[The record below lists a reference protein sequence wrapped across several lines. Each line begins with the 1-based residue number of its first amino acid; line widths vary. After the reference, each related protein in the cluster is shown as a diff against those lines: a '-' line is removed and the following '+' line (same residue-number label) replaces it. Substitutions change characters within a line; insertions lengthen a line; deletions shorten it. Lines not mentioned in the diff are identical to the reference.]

1 MKCYTLFM
9 AFLEGGAV
17 ETVLWPTKNGFHR
30 KKGDADMSRLGD
42 LIRLERTRQGL
53 THKQVARKCGV
64 SDKYLM
70 EVEAGTRIIADDQA
84 RRILKSMG
92 MTEHT
97 EADFT
102 LDDIAATVDLQSAV
116 PQLTRATEAKKAPAK
131 ATKEAEVVAESDPGV
146 AGSIWLDAL
155 SGVLK
160 HVPIYNAV
168 MKEVGHRLLPI
179 TNGKIEGASP
189 DKVFYFMAPDN
200 GLRGFRVQRGDLL
213 LVVPAQAAVDGAI
226 MLLQTPQGRVL
237 RKVKRVND
245 YQAMLQKY
253 DEAFESEIKNF
264 NELTFVGRC
273 VRLEAEL
280 T

>member
-1 MKCYTLFM
+1 
-9 AFLEGGAV
+9 
-17 ETVLWPTKNGFHR
+17 
-30 KKGDADMSRLGD
+30 MSRLGD

-84 RRILKSMG
+84 RRILKAMG
-92 MTEHT
+92 MTQQT
-97 EADFT
+97 ESDFT

-116 PQLTRATEAKKAPAK
+116 PQLTKAVETKKPAK
-131 ATKEAEVVAESDPGV
+131 TEKTEEKTESDPGV

-160 HVPIYNAV
+160 HVPVYNAV

-200 GLRGFRVQRGDLL
+200 DLRGFRVQRGDLL

-226 MLLQTPQGRVL
+226 MLLQTPQGRIL
-237 RKVKRVND
+237 RKVKRYND

-253 DEAFESEIKNF
+253 DEAFESELKNY

-280 T
+280 G

>member
-1 MKCYTLFM
+1 
-9 AFLEGGAV
+9 
-17 ETVLWPTKNGFHR
+17 
-30 KKGDADMSRLGD
+30 MSRLGD

-70 EVEAGTRIIADDQA
+70 EVEAGTRIIQDEQA
-84 RRILKSMG
+84 RRILKVMG
-92 MTEHT
+92 LSQQT
-97 EADFT
+97 EADFS

-116 PQLTRATEAKKAPAK
+116 PQLTRAVEKKEKQPVAEAKA
-131 ATKEAEVVAESDPGV
+131 DPGV
-146 AGSIWLDAL
+146 SGSIWLDAL
-155 SGVLK
+155 AGVLK

-179 TNGKIEGASP
+179 TNGKIEGANP

-200 GLRGFRVQRGDLL
+200 DLRGFRVQKGDIV
-213 LVVPAQAAVDGAI
+213 LVVPAQSAVDGAI
-226 MLLQTPQGRVL
+226 MLIQTPLGRML

-245 YQAMLQKY
+245 YQARLQKY
-253 DEAFESEIKNF
+253 DDAFESEIKNY
-264 NELTFVGRC
+264 NEISFVGRC
-273 VRLEAEL
+273 VRLEADL

>member
-1 MKCYTLFM
+1 
-9 AFLEGGAV
+9 
-17 ETVLWPTKNGFHR
+17 
-30 KKGDADMSRLGD
+30 MSRLGD

-70 EVEAGTRIIADDQA
+70 EVEAGTRIIQDEQA
-84 RRILKSMG
+84 RRILKVMG
-92 MTEHT
+92 LSQQT
-97 EADFT
+97 EADFS

-116 PQLTRATEAKKAPAK
+116 PQLTRAVEKKEKQPVAEAKA
-131 ATKEAEVVAESDPGV
+131 DPGV
-146 AGSIWLDAL
+146 SGSIWLDAL
-155 SGVLK
+155 AGVLK

-179 TNGKIEGASP
+179 TNGKIEGANP

-200 GLRGFRVQRGDLL
+200 DLRGFRVQKGDIV
-213 LVVPAQAAVDGAI
+213 LVVPAQSAVDGAI
-226 MLLQTPQGRVL
+226 MLIQTPLGRML

-253 DEAFESEIKNF
+253 DDAFESEIKNY
-264 NELTFVGRC
+264 NEITFVGRC
-273 VRLEAEL
+273 VRLEADL

>member
-1 MKCYTLFM
+1 
-9 AFLEGGAV
+9 
-17 ETVLWPTKNGFHR
+17 
-30 KKGDADMSRLGD
+30 MSRLGD
-42 LIRLERTRQGL
+42 LIRLERTRQGM
-53 THKQVARKCGV
+53 THKQVARKCGI

-70 EVEAGTRIIADDQA
+70 EVEAGTRIIQDEQA
-84 RRILKSMG
+84 RRILKVMG
-92 MTEHT
+92 LTQQT
-97 EADFT
+97 EADFS

-116 PQLTRATEAKKAPAK
+116 PQLTRAVEKKEKQPVAEAKA
-131 ATKEAEVVAESDPGV
+131 DPGV
-146 AGSIWLDAL
+146 SGSIWLDAL
-155 SGVLK
+155 AGVLK

-179 TNGKIEGASP
+179 TGGKIEGANP

-200 GLRGFRVQRGDLL
+200 DLRGFRVQRGDLV

-253 DEAFESEIKNF
+253 DDGFESEIKNYSDIM
-264 NELTFVGRC
+264 FVGRC
-273 VRLEAEL
+273 VRLEADL

>member
-1 MKCYTLFM
+1 
-9 AFLEGGAV
+9 
-17 ETVLWPTKNGFHR
+17 
-30 KKGDADMSRLGD
+30 MSRLGD

-84 RRILKSMG
+84 RRILKAMG
-92 MTEHT
+92 MTQQT
-97 EADFT
+97 ESDFT

-116 PQLTRATEAKKAPAK
+116 PQLTKAVETKKPAK
-131 ATKEAEVVAESDPGV
+131 TEKTEEKTESDPGV

-160 HVPIYNAV
+160 HVPVYNAV

-200 GLRGFRVQRGDLL
+200 DLRGFRVQRGDLL

-237 RKVKRVND
+237 RKVKRYND

-253 DEAFESEIKNF
+253 DDAFESELKNY

-280 T
+280 G

>member
-1 MKCYTLFM
+1 
-9 AFLEGGAV
+9 
-17 ETVLWPTKNGFHR
+17 
-30 KKGDADMSRLGD
+30 MSRLGD

-53 THKQVARKCGV
+53 SHKQVARKCGV

-84 RRILKSMG
+84 RRILKTMG
-92 MTEHT
+92 MQPQQ
-97 EADFT
+97 ADAEFT

-116 PQLTRATEAKKAPAK
+116 PHIAKKVEAAKTEKQRPA
-131 ATKEAEVVAESDPGV
+131 AETEDPGV

-179 TNGKIEGASP
+179 TNGKIEGAAP
-189 DKVFYFMAPDN
+189 DKVYYFMAPDDS
-200 GLRGFRVQRGDLL
+200 LRGFRVHRGDLV
-213 LVVPAQAAVDGAI
+213 LVVPAQAIVDGAL
-226 MLLQTPQGRVL
+226 MLLQTPQGRQL
-237 RKVKRVND
+237 KMVKRVND
-245 YQAMLQKY
+245 YQAMLQTY
-253 DEAFESEIKNF
+253 RDACESEIRNY
-264 NELTFVGRC
+264 NEITVVGRC
-273 VRLEAEL
+273 LRLEADL

>member
-1 MKCYTLFM
+1 
-9 AFLEGGAV
+9 
-17 ETVLWPTKNGFHR
+17 
-30 KKGDADMSRLGD
+30 MSRLGD

-70 EVEAGTRIIADDQA
+70 EVEAGTRIIQDDQA

-92 MTEHT
+92 LQQQT

-102 LDDIAATVDLQSAV
+102 LEDIAATVDLQSAV
-116 PQLTRATEAKKAPAK
+116 PQLTKAVETKKSV
-131 ATKEAEVVAESDPGV
+131 KEKENVVAESDPGV
-146 AGSIWLDAL
+146 SGSIWLDAL

-200 GLRGFRVQRGDLL
+200 ELRGFRVQRGDLL

-226 MLLQTPQGRVL
+226 MLIQTPQGRLL

-253 DEAFESEIKNF
+253 NESCESEIKNY
-264 NELTFVGRC
+264 NEITFVGRC

-280 T
+280 

>member
-1 MKCYTLFM
+1 
-9 AFLEGGAV
+9 V
-17 ETVLWPTKNGFHR
+17 
-30 KKGDADMSRLGD
+30 SRLGD

-70 EVEAGTRIIADDQA
+70 DVEAGTRIIADDQA
-84 RRILKSMG
+84 RRILKAMG
-92 MTEHT
+92 MKEQT

-116 PQLTRATEAKKAPAK
+116 PQLARAADSRKAESRKEEKSPKPEA
-131 ATKEAEVVAESDPGV
+131 VAETDPGV

-168 MKEVGHRLLPI
+168 MKEVGHRLVPI
-179 TNGKIEGASP
+179 ANGKIEGASP

-200 GLRGFRVQRGDLL
+200 ELRGFRVQRGDLL

-237 RKVKRVND
+237 RKIKRVND

-253 DEAFESEIKNF
+253 DETFESEIKNY

>member
-1 MKCYTLFM
+1 
-9 AFLEGGAV
+9 
-17 ETVLWPTKNGFHR
+17 
-30 KKGDADMSRLGD
+30 MSRLGD

-84 RRILKSMG
+84 RRILKTMG
-92 MTEHT
+92 MTQQT

-116 PQLTRATEAKKAPAK
+116 PQLTKAVEAKKAPKAK
-131 ATKEAEVVAESDPGV
+131 EEKTNDSADPGV

-160 HVPIYNAV
+160 HVPVYNAV

-189 DKVFYFMAPDN
+189 DKVYYFMAPDN
-200 GLRGFRVQRGDLL
+200 QLRGFRVQRGDLL

-226 MLLQTPQGRVL
+226 MLLQTPQGRIL
-237 RKVKRVND
+237 RKIKRVND

-253 DEAFESEIKNF
+253 DEAFESEIKNY

-273 VRLEAEL
+273 VRLEADL

>member
-1 MKCYTLFM
+1 
-9 AFLEGGAV
+9 
-17 ETVLWPTKNGFHR
+17 
-30 KKGDADMSRLGD
+30 MSRLGD

-70 EVEAGTRIIADDQA
+70 EVEAGTRIIQDEQA
-84 RRILKSMG
+84 RRILKVMG
-92 MTEHT
+92 LSQQT
-97 EADFT
+97 EADFS

-116 PQLTRATEAKKAPAK
+116 PQLTRAVEKKEKQPVAEAKA
-131 ATKEAEVVAESDPGV
+131 DPGV
-146 AGSIWLDAL
+146 SGSIWLDAL
-155 SGVLK
+155 AGVLK

-179 TNGKIEGASP
+179 TNGKIEGANP

-200 GLRGFRVQRGDLL
+200 DLRGFRVQRGDIV

-226 MLLQTPQGRVL
+226 MLIQTPLGRML

-253 DEAFESEIKNF
+253 DDAFESEIKNF
-264 NELTFVGRC
+264 SEITFVGRC
-273 VRLEAEL
+273 VRLEADL

>member
-1 MKCYTLFM
+1 
-9 AFLEGGAV
+9 
-17 ETVLWPTKNGFHR
+17 
-30 KKGDADMSRLGD
+30 MSRLGD

-84 RRILKSMG
+84 RRILKTMG
-92 MTEHT
+92 YSQKT
-97 EADFT
+97 EAEFT

-116 PQLTRATEAKKAPAK
+116 PQLTKAAEAKKAAK
-131 ATKEAEVVAESDPGV
+131 AREEEHAPADPGV
-146 AGSIWLDAL
+146 SGSIWLDAL

-160 HVPIYNAV
+160 HVPVYNAV

-189 DKVFYFMAPDN
+189 DKVYYFMAPDN
-200 GLRGFRVQRGDLL
+200 DLRGFRVQRGDLV
-213 LVVPAQAAVDGAI
+213 LVVPAQGAVDGAI

-253 DEAFESEIKNF
+253 DEAFESEIKNY
-264 NELTFVGRC
+264 NEISFVGRC
-273 VRLEAEL
+273 VRLEADL